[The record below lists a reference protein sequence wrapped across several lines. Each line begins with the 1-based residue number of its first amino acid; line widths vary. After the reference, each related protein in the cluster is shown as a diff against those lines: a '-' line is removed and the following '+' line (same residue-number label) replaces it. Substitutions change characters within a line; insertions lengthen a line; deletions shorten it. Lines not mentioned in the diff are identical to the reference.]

1 MDAGILVTAAGT
13 YAAANLDDFVA
24 LTALFALDRATGARN
39 TLRIWAGQIIGIGLL
54 TAAALLAAETLNDVP
69 PSWIR
74 YLALVPI
81 FIGIKSLRRR
91 NGQARA
97 GRPGTETGTTLA
109 VVGIT
114 VANGGDNMALYIPL
128 FHGVNEAE
136 GVVTVGCFLAMT
148 LLWCTTACLLTR
160 VAPNPGTAR
169 RMPAGL
175 APIAYI
181 AIGATALVRS
191 SLT

>member
-1 MDAGILVTAAGT
+1 MDAGILATAAGT

-54 TAAALLAAETLNDVP
+54 TAAALLAAKALNDVP
-69 PSWIR
+69 TSWIG
-74 YLALVPI
+74 YLALIPI
-81 FIGIKSLRRR
+81 FIGLKSLRRR
-91 NGQARA
+91 DTQAR
-97 GRPGTETGTTLA
+97 GEHPKTGTTLA

-160 VAPNPGTAR
+160 AAPSPGTAR
-169 RMPAGL
+169 RMPARL
-175 APIAYI
+175 APVAYI
-181 AIGATALVRS
+181 AIGATALIRS

>member
-1 MDAGILVTAAGT
+1 MDAGILATAAGT
-13 YAAANLDDFVA
+13 YAATNLDDFVV

-39 TLRIWAGQIIGIGLL
+39 TVRIWAGQIIGIGLL
-54 TAAALLAAETLNDVP
+54 TAAAFLAAKVLNDVP
-69 PSWIR
+69 TSWIR
-74 YLALVPI
+74 YLSLIPI
-81 FIGIKSLRRR
+81 VIGLKSLRRR
-91 NGQARA
+91 DRQPRA
-97 GRPGTETGTTLA
+97 ERPRTDAGSTLA

-128 FHGVNEAE
+128 FHGVDEAA
-136 GVVTVGCFLAMT
+136 GVVTAACFLAMT

-160 VAPNPGTAR
+160 AAPGPGTAR

-175 APIAYI
+175 APVAYI
-181 AIGATALVRS
+181 AIGATALIRS